1 MINQT
6 LKFKTSDDTVINFC
20 SFLIN
25 GYALKYIKTMKQ
37 FAIILIL
44 VMSVQNLRA
53 QQDPQYTQYMYNMNV
68 VNPAYAGSKESLSL
82 TALYR
87 KQWSGLDGAPE
98 TITFSAHSP
107 LGNNVGLGLSA
118 IKDELG
124 PISETNVYADFSYT
138 LRLGDQAKLAMGI
151 KAGATFHDVGLIGL
165 ELQDPNDPFFS
176 QDISNVYPN
185 VGAGAF
191 FYTDKFYLGVSVP
204 NFFNSVH
211 LDENDLK
218 FGSETQHFFAT
229 TGYVFNVNDN
239 LKLKPSVM
247 VKSAFEAPLSFDANL
262 NALIFDRFELGVSY
276 RLDDSFSGLVGFQ
289 VTDNLRVGYAYDH
302 VVSDLKVVAPASHE
316 VILTFDIFFNKRVL
330 RSPRFF

>member
-1 MINQT
+1 MK
-6 LKFKTSDDTVINFC
+6 KFS
-20 SFLIN
+20 L
-25 GYALKYIKTMKQ
+25 LL
-37 FAIILIL
+37 ILIL
-44 VMSVQNLRA
+44 ILGFQDLSA

-107 LGNNVGLGLSA
+107 IGEKVGLGLSA

-124 PISETNVYADFSYT
+124 PIKETNVYVDFSYT
-138 LRLGDQAKLAMGI
+138 LQLGDQAKLALGL
-151 KAGATFHDVGLIGL
+151 KAGATFHDVGLTSL

-185 VGAGAF
+185 IGAGAF

-204 NFFNSVH
+204 NFLNSVH
-211 LDENDLK
+211 LDENGLK
-218 FGSETQHFFAT
+218 YGSETQHFFAT
-229 TGYVFNVNDN
+229 TGYVFNVSENF
-239 LKLKPSVM
+239 KLKPSVM
-247 VKSAFEAPLSFDANL
+247 VKSAFEAPLSFDGNL
-262 NALIFDRFELGVSY
+262 NALFYDRFEIGASY

-289 VTDNLRVGYAYDH
+289 VTDYIRIGYAYDH
-302 VVSDLKVVAPASHE
+302 IVSDLDVVTSASHE
-316 VILTFDIFFNKRVL
+316 VILTFDLYFSKRVL